1 MAYLN
6 HPPPC
11 PGYDDTGETVTR
23 AQPESSRSLRRRVRC
38 RLKPQGSVWSPDS
51 RLLQHGAG
59 PAWGPLASSPPPKS
73 LGHSGTSDAVSVRRL
88 PGGDIRPQA
97 PHAAECSS
105 PRPPPPRH
113 VLGRVTF
120 RLPVA
125 RSPSPSSTWGPRAL
139 PDTWSL
145 LGTRVWA
152 GEWVTQAR
160 GRWHPAARPCSSA
173 HSFPCPG
180 HTGSAETLSPHLAG
194 VHARSFPTNLSC
206 RCRGARGDPEIAVRV
221 WGRASS
227 PHWEAARAGG
237 GPVTQCGRGR
247 HGFARPRPCSSGS
260 PRPPATLS
268 RCPYLCSPDT
278 DLPHA
283 KAGDPCALRV
293 RVQGFPELKSD
304 RRWVDGQGCSPGP
317 CPQVHETPSGTAT
330 SEAFLCEQT
339 AGETDS

>member
-1 MAYLN
+1 M
-6 HPPPC
+6 
-11 PGYDDTGETVTR
+11 TR
-23 AQPESSRSLRRRVRC
+23 AQPESSRSLRRRERR

-88 PGGDIRPQA
+88 LGGDIRPQA

-173 HSFPCPG
+173 HSSPCPG
-180 HTGSAETLSPHLAG
+180 HTGSAETLSPHL
-194 VHARSFPTNLSC
+194 C
-206 RCRGARGDPEIAVRV
+206 RCPRPQLPNQPVLQVQRRPR
-221 WGRASS
+221 WPRNRRACVG
-227 PHWEAARAGG
+227 PGLVPPLGG
-237 GPVTQCGRGR
+237 GPGGRRPCDGVRAGTPRFRTAEALQLGVPEASRHTQQVSVLVLPRHRPSAREGRRPVCVTGTRSRVPRAQVRQTMGGRTGL
-247 HGFARPRPCSSGS
+247 FAR
-260 PRPPATLS
+260 T
-268 RCPYLCSPDT
+268 
-278 DLPHA
+278 
-283 KAGDPCALRV
+283 V
-293 RVQGFPELKSD
+293 
-304 RRWVDGQGCSPGP
+304 SPGP
-317 CPQVHETPSGTAT
+317 RDALGNCHFGGLS
-330 SEAFLCEQT
+330 L
-339 AGETDS
+339 